1 MTDKPNCS
9 TCPLPKKLYLE
20 DTIHTKDAYV
30 YDCPISGHWMPSKED
45 GGTIFK
51 TGCLSHPGAREW
63 LMADVIKELERR
75 TKLFGGHY
83 GVAYQSAIFLIR
95 DGVKA

>member
-9 TCPLPKKLYLE
+9 TCPHWVNRFQGQLDICPLRRFQSISSYE
-20 DTIHTKDAYV
+20 DHIHYITREV
-30 YDCPISGHWMPSKED
+30 
-45 GGTIFK
+45 
-51 TGCLSHPGAREW
+51 GCLSHPGAREW
-63 LMADVIKELERR
+63 LMKDVIKELERR

>member
-9 TCPLPKKLYLE
+9 TCPHLDESTKRYCTCRKINQQIDGE
-20 DTIHTKDAYV
+20 DMGFVARI
-30 YDCPISGHWMPSKED
+30 
-45 GGTIFK
+45 
-51 TGCLSHPGAREW
+51 GCLSHPGAREY
-63 LMADVIKELERR
+63 LVKDVIKELERR